1 MTTSSSPLFVP
12 LVTSQKIRSFPK
24 HENGGRVRYLPLDE
38 ALTSDFVTDAHFAAY
53 SQPAVERRLCLGALT
68 SPRALGELGGHVAMV
83 LALFDVDCA
92 GAHGGDPTA
101 ADSWWMGETAKLRAL
116 LDVHPGAFIYRTRGG
131 YRIVYRLPG
140 PLLLRDENDAAAW
153 SLGYLGWVAYLR
165 RRFGIE
171 ADPACKEWV
180 RLFRLPRAT
189 REEGGRP
196 ERRETIGDPANVG
209 AWACEPSEK
218 DLEEAGKNFKK
229 KTRRARPLPAKEE
242 VDAAPPTDGVL
253 QILFRK
259 HGLLGAEVGT
269 KTFAAVCPSEAS
281 HSTGERLDGS
291 TVIFPPESG
300 EIFGHLHCRHAHC
313 TSLTLKDV
321 VDRFPAA
328 EVEEAKAAV
337 KKIVEAAEKAAEA
350 ERQKARDGG
359 RTSVL
364 VPGGHA
370 SEGGVVEVST
380 DVFAQRVLAALPD
393 DLLYR
398 MDFVVGQIAGSPGE
412 RRFVE
417 LDDTATRMLVDR
429 HVRLFARKRNRL
441 GQIVEE
447 YIPCY
452 RDLAALIRSAASVS
466 SRVRALRQI
475 VAHPVYLP
483 GFELA
488 KSGWNPSAGVF
499 YDEPP
504 SLEGLVPRPEGAIEA
519 LRDLLVDWPF
529 ADEAS
534 RENAFGMMVTAVLR
548 PAIDGP
554 LPFHLVMASLER
566 TGKGKLID
574 VALGYAVLGHA
585 IEPIQLG
592 EEEAEREKRIT
603 SLVLRGTAA
612 VHFDNISADQV
623 LNSASLASLGTA
635 YPNWSGRILGVS
647 KVPNLPNAGIW
658 VMSGNNVSA
667 TGELVKR
674 TVPIV
679 LQPKDDRP
687 HLRADFVHPDCFAY
701 ARDRRRAT
709 LEALLGIVE
718 QWKSAGRPKC
728 DVVMGGYERWVEAV
742 GGCLRHA
749 GAAHWMTNYTKWVT
763 QADDAQVDTEVLV
776 REWARQFDTKTVT
789 ASQLLP
795 IVEQTGAFR
804 WVLSKPSRAG
814 QIVSFGRKVLKA
826 LVNRPVLTW
835 IVRMTESGS
844 SASYR
849 LERLAA
855 SPATGGPTAAPPQA
869 HPKSSANGAANQ
881 EPSSPPLTTT
891 ETPPPPE
898 APRPRSV
905 LL

>member
-1 MTTSSSPLFVP
+1 MTTPSSPLLVP
-12 LVTSQKIRSFPK
+12 LVPSQKIRSFPK
-24 HENGGRVRYLPLDE
+24 HEKGGRVRYVALDE
-38 ALTSDFVTDAHFAAY
+38 ALTSDFVTDAHFAGY

-92 GAHGGDPTA
+92 QAHGGDPTA
-101 ADSWWMGETAKLRAL
+101 ADAWWLGETAKLRAL
-116 LDVHPGAFIYRTRGG
+116 LELHPGAFVYRTRGG

-140 PLLLRDENDAAAW
+140 PLLLRDEKDAAAW
-153 SLGYLGWVAYLR
+153 SLGYLGWVAYLK

-180 RLFRLPRAT
+180 RLFRLPHAT

-196 ERRETIGDPANVG
+196 ERRETIGDPENVG
-209 AWACEPSEK
+209 TWACEPSEQ
-218 DLEEAGKNFKK
+218 DLEEAGQNFKK
-229 KTRRARPLPAKEE
+229 KTRKARPLPEKEE
-242 VDAAPPTDGVL
+242 VEVAPPADGVL

-259 HGLLGAEVGT
+259 HGLLGAEVESG
-269 KTFAAVCPSEAS
+269 TFAAVCPNEAS
-281 HSTGERLDGS
+281 HSTGARLDGS
-291 TVIFPPESG
+291 TVIFPPERG

-313 TSLTLKDV
+313 TNLTLKDA
-321 VDRFPAA
+321 VDLFPAA
-328 EVEEAKAAV
+328 EVEEEKAAV
-337 KKIVEAAEKAAEA
+337 RKVVEAAEKAAEA
-350 ERQKARDGG
+350 ERRKARDGG
-359 RTSVL
+359 RTSIL
-364 VPGGHA
+364 IPGGHA
-370 SEGGVVEVST
+370 SEEGVVEVST
-380 DVFAQRVLAALPD
+380 DVFAQRVLSALPED
-393 DLLYR
+393 ALYR
-398 MDFVVGQIAGSPGE
+398 MDFVVGQVAGAPGE

-417 LDDTATRMLVDR
+417 LDDTAARMLVDR
-429 HVRLFARKRNRL
+429 HVRLFARKRDRL

-452 RDLAALIRSAASVS
+452 RDLAALIRSAAGVS
-466 SRVRALRQI
+466 PRVRALRQV

-483 GFELA
+483 GFERA
-488 KSGWNPSAGVF
+488 RAGWNPSAGVF

-504 SLEGLVPRPEGAIEA
+504 ALEGLVPRPEGALEV
-519 LRDLLVDWPF
+519 LRDLLLDWPF

-534 RENAFGMMVTAVLR
+534 RDNAIGMMVTAVLR

-574 VALGYAVLGHA
+574 AALGYAVLGRA

-603 SLVLRGTAA
+603 SLVLRGACA

-623 LNSASLASLGTA
+623 LNSSSLASLGTA

-674 TVPIV
+674 TVPVV

-687 HLRADFVHPDCFAY
+687 HLRTDFVHPDCFAY
-701 ARDRRRAT
+701 ARERRRAV
-709 LEALLGIVE
+709 LEAILGIVE
-718 QWKSAGRPKC
+718 HWKGAGRPGC
-728 DVVMGGYERWVEAV
+728 DVAMGGYERWVEAV

-749 GAAHWMTNYTKWVT
+749 GAVHWMTNYLKWVT
-763 QADDAQVDTEVLV
+763 QADDAQVDAEVLV
-776 REWARQFDTKTVT
+776 REWARQFDTQIVT
-789 ASQLLP
+789 ASQLFP
-795 IVEQTGAFR
+795 IVERTGAFR
-804 WVLSKPSRAG
+804 WVLSKPSQAG

-835 IVRMTESGS
+835 IVRLTESGS

-855 SPATGGPTAAPPQA
+855 PPSAPPTT
-869 HPKSSANGAANQ
+869 SG
-881 EPSSPPLTTT
+881 SP
-891 ETPPPPE
+891 PPPPE
-898 APRPRSV
+898 APPPRSV